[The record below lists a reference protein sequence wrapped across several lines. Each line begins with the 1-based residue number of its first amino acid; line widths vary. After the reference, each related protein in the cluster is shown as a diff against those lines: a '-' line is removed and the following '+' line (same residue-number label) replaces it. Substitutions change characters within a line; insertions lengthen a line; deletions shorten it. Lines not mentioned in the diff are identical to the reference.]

1 MGIADWDKL
10 TASDDL
16 LLLSKLDT
24 TRAVGAT
31 EALPISGV
39 FGWLPPELVEAVC
52 AALLRAVRPNT
63 RWGAERAFLDFGAMV
78 ATCRGAKAAISR
90 PLQIEL
96 RCRRAPGLSTGSD
109 LLRLQF
115 PYTEIATRRIR
126 ARFELAVLGRAIALG
141 AAHCADPTRECC
153 RGERDRINRLR
164 SEVECAPGSLCAVAL
179 GGRVQ
184 ARISVVASS
193 GAQILC
199 ATDDGV
205 ILRDNARIWAVA
217 PRPSEEFFPGQELA
231 TTTLA
236 GAASATSTCT
246 WAAAEGAHVAV
257 CVLNAGDLDVYT
269 VTVWADHGR
278 RVLSVHRVS
287 RLGDG
292 ADRAD
297 LHRMWMRNG
306 AVWLAC
312 VANAL
317 QYVQGE
323 WLRLVRL
330 VPGDEAQTWTST
342 TITTTV
348 RHMSVANQAGHMAYM
363 CGTVPRRTQ
372 HVRFFDQ
379 DDRHISDIGIVTA
392 TAGFDRDVTD
402 MVALLPHGDVVVVML
417 REHLGPCFVFYRRLW
432 GFGWSK
438 GLNCFMAGAACRAT
452 TLKPVH
458 STVFSPCGETMLIGL
473 RHAVSGAEAGG
484 ILAINVARTM
494 RCEQMVSQYTP
505 LGSTQVPRQ
514 MVWSDGVWLE
524 TADPGGVVRLGLM

>member
-1 MGIADWDKL
+1 MGIAHWDEL

-31 EALPISGV
+31 EAPPISGV

-52 AALLRAVRPNT
+52 AALLHAVRPNI
-63 RWGAERAFLDFGAMV
+63 WGAERAFLDFGAMV

-90 PLQIEL
+90 PLQIEV
-96 RCRRAPGLSTGSD
+96 RCRRAPVLSTGSN

-115 PYTEIATRRIR
+115 PYTEMATRRIR
-126 ARFELAVLGRAIALG
+126 ARFELAILGRAIG
-141 AAHCADPTRECC
+141 FFCAAHCADPTRECC
-153 RGERDRINRLR
+153 RGERDGFNRFR
-164 SEVECAPGSLCAVAL
+164 SEVKCAPGSLCAVAL
-179 GGRVQ
+179 GGRVK

-231 TTTLA
+231 TTTLV
-236 GAASATSTCT
+236 GAASASSTCT

-287 RLGDG
+287 RLGGG

-297 LHRMWMRNG
+297 LHRMWMHNG
-306 AVWLAC
+306 EVWLAC
-312 VANAL
+312 VSARLMPYNPS
-317 QYVQGE
+317 E

-330 VPGDEAQTWTST
+330 VPGDEVPRRIIST
-342 TITTTV
+342 PVTNV
-348 RHMSVANQAGHMAYM
+348 RCMSVANQAGHMAFM
-363 CGTVPRRTQ
+363 QGHHSAKQGV
-372 HVRFFDQ
+372 HFFDQ
-379 DDRHISDIGIVTA
+379 DDRRIARIGTVKHRQS
-392 TAGFDRDVTD
+392 GQDVPD
-402 MVALLPHGDVVVVML
+402 MLALSPHGDVVIVML
-417 REHLGPCFVFYRRLW
+417 RNQSGPCFVFYRRLC
-432 GFGWSK
+432 GFGWTEA
-438 GLNCFMAGAACRAT
+438 LMLFMAGAAQCIRFC
-452 TLKPVH
+452 KIH
-458 STVFSPCGETMLIGL
+458 STVFSPCGETMLVGL
-473 RHAVSGAEAGG
+473 RHVESGVSAGVLAV
-484 ILAINVARTM
+484 NVARTM
-494 RCEQMVSQYTP
+494 RREKLISQFT
-505 LGSTQVPRQ
+505 LLSSTHAPRQ

-524 TADPGGVVRLGLM
+524 TAEPGGVVRLGLM